1 MAFGILVLFW
11 LPARGCDHQITV
23 GILSS
28 KLVSTE
34 AFSAHQMI
42 FRSRPTWTW
51 PTSSAPSRISNPWS
65 SCCAVACSI
74 APRLGGNQPAQLRPP
89 SQTSRMLLS
98 PDPLNVDLLA
108 SPLGPTDPQP
118 FLSLSAG
125 QGQAGAAAEEEHDAP
140 AQGPQCKKIE
150 TRRDGSHRSTSD
162 RVSSSSEHP
171 CAPSGR
177 ASGSSQRASGPSKG
191 ASGSSKGASGSS
203 KRSSKGA
210 SGPSGQ
216 TSGPSKLPQHSHPS
230 ALQTDAQQSPSA
242 HLLKRRAQK
251 NTDHAGP
258 LHHFFCIGPCPIS
271 NVKII
276 NFVPSKTNAEIT
288 LAITF
293 EQASAA
299 QNLPDLL
306 LHPARDPESNQAP
319 FPHPSASEQ
328 DQLSLETE
336 PSSETQPGSLSNSGK
351 TAQSSCYSD
360 SCPKG
365 NRQTVL
371 KAMYDEAMSRLTC
384 SSAVQEV
391 KECYQDLITHA
402 ANLFKSDLGNSLP
415 VITQRLDNKI
425 TKFASF
431 LGKNNQTFKKA
442 CLECSSTTY
451 HTRCCPNL
459 SFLPASND

>member
-1 MAFGILVLFW
+1 LEAW
-11 LPARGCDHQITV
+11 
-23 GILSS
+23 SS
-28 KLVSTE
+28 VSQVSTRVAESNSLDSAE
-34 AFSAHQMI
+34 AEAL
-42 FRSRPTWTW
+42 
-51 PTSSAPSRISNPWS
+51 PTSSLLSFFFFLVVCISNVNGTLTDMS
-65 SCCAVACSI
+65 M
-74 APRLGGNQPAQLRPP
+74 LFLRT
-89 SQTSRMLLS
+89 Q
-98 PDPLNVDLLA
+98 A

-258 LHHFFCIGPCPIS
+258 LHHFFCIGPC
-271 NVKII
+271 
-276 NFVPSKTNAEIT
+276 
-288 LAITF
+288 
-293 EQASAA
+293 
-299 QNLPDLL
+299 
-306 LHPARDPESNQAP
+306 
-319 FPHPSASEQ
+319 
-328 DQLSLETE
+328 
-336 PSSETQPGSLSNSGK
+336 
-351 TAQSSCYSD
+351 
-360 SCPKG
+360 
-365 NRQTVL
+365 
-371 KAMYDEAMSRLTC
+371 MSIVYT
-384 SSAVQEV
+384 
-391 KECYQDLITHA
+391 
-402 ANLFKSDLGNSLP
+402 
-415 VITQRLDNKI
+415 
-425 TKFASF
+425 
-431 LGKNNQTFKKA
+431 
-442 CLECSSTTY
+442 
-451 HTRCCPNL
+451 
-459 SFLPASND
+459 